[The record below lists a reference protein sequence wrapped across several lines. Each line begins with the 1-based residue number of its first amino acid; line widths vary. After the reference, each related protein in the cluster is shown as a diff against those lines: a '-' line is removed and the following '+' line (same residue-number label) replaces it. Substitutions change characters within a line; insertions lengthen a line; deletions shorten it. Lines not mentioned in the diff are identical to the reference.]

1 MGGKLLSIQV
11 PFLFKGIADD
21 LEMRVRGR
29 AGSVES
35 RDGDNAPPEDAIA
48 SAAAIGAAIPL
59 ALLLSYGLARATAA
73 GFTELRNSVFAR
85 VAQRAIRLVS
95 RDVYRHLFALD
106 HRYHLE
112 RQTGALQRVLER
124 GSRSINFVLTSLV
137 FNVVPTAL
145 EILLVTGI
153 FASQCGAEYAAVS
166 LATLAGYVAY
176 TVKVTVW
183 RTDIRKNMNRLEATA
198 ANIAVDGLLN
208 YEAVKAFGNEE
219 VEIARYDE
227 ALTRVDAEALRIQS
241 SLSALNFGQSVIFSA
256 GLTAAMA
263 LAARD
268 ITNGSMSLG
277 DLILVN
283 GLLFQLSIPLNFVGM
298 VYRELRQGLTDMDA
312 MFKVLDTQPRV
323 REVSGAPDL
332 SFIQLQAATPP
343 IEERP
348 PPARPVAFDARDA
361 VRFENVHF
369 GYIPGR
375 DVLKGLSFSLPHGA
389 TVGVVGSSGCGKSTV
404 GRLLFRYYDVDSG
417 TVRVYGQDVRGVT
430 LASLRSALC
439 TVPQD
444 TTLFNATVHD
454 NIAYGVLGG
463 SATRAAVAS
472 AARTAALDESIASWP
487 AGYETLVGERG
498 LKLSGGEKQRVA
510 LARAVLKDAPILLC
524 DEATASLDTSTEL
537 AVMTSL
543 RAIAAGRS
551 TLLIA
556 HRLSS
561 VMHADKILVLHDGR
575 LAEEGSHSALLAQRG
590 VYARLWDSQSR
601 LHDAEE
607 AAKRAAA
614 TLRVAVE
621 ENSKLK

>member
-1 MGGKLLSIQV
+1 MMHRFLARVRPRPLSTHATAGPTASASRAPSSSHKIVRTLLSYVWPSGHPALRARVLISLSLLVGGKLLSIQV

-21 LEMRVRGR
+21 LEARVRGR
-29 AGSVES
+29 ADGAER
-35 RDGDNAPPEDAIA
+35 RDGDGAQPGDAIA
-48 SAAAIGAAIPL
+48 STAAIGAAIPL

-183 RTDIRKNMNRLEATA
+183 RTDIRKSMNRLEATA

-323 REVSGAPDL
+323 KEPPGAPDL
-332 SFIQLQAATPP
+332 SFIKLPP
-343 IEERP
+343 IE
-348 PPARPVAFDARDA
+348 
-361 VRFENVHF
+361 
-369 GYIPGR
+369 
-375 DVLKGLSFSLPHGA
+375 S
-389 TVGVVGSSGCGKSTV
+389 
-404 GRLLFRYYDVDSG
+404 
-417 TVRVYGQDVRGVT
+417 
-430 LASLRSALC
+430 
-439 TVPQD
+439 
-444 TTLFNATVHD
+444 
-454 NIAYGVLGG
+454 
-463 SATRAAVAS
+463 
-472 AARTAALDESIASWP
+472 
-487 AGYETLVGERG
+487 
-498 LKLSGGEKQRVA
+498 
-510 LARAVLKDAPILLC
+510 
-524 DEATASLDTSTEL
+524 
-537 AVMTSL
+537 
-543 RAIAAGRS
+543 
-551 TLLIA
+551 
-556 HRLSS
+556 
-561 VMHADKILVLHDGR
+561 
-575 LAEEGSHSALLAQRG
+575 
-590 VYARLWDSQSR
+590 
-601 LHDAEE
+601 
-607 AAKRAAA
+607 
-614 TLRVAVE
+614 
-621 ENSKLK
+621 